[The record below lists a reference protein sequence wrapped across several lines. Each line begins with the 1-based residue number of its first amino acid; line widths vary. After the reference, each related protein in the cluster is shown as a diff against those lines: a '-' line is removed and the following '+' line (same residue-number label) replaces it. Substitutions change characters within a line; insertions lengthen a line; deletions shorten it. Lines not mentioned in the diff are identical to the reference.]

1 MSAFVSDVPLHQ
13 LDEATFSGAG
23 RSILAPLSLRLEPAR
38 LYGIVR
44 RNGSGKSSLVRML
57 ARQQAPSG
65 GSIHFLGRDFAGFG
79 DRGIARSLAYM
90 PQFMPPAES
99 MTVRELV
106 GLGRFPWHGRSA
118 ASATRI
124 TPRSRKHCGRP
135 TSALDIAHQVEMR
148 ALVRELSRERGLG
161 VLVVLHDMN
170 MAARY
175 CDEILALGE
184 GRLVAR
190 GTPAEIMDPGMLASI
205 YGIAMGTLA
214 TPGTAIPIAYV
225 L

>member
-1 MSAFVSDVPLHQ
+1 
-13 LDEATFSGAG
+13 
-23 RSILAPLSLRLEPAR
+23 
-38 LYGIVR
+38 
-44 RNGSGKSSLVRML
+44 
-57 ARQQAPSG
+57 
-65 GSIHFLGRDFAGFG
+65 
-79 DRGIARSLAYM
+79 
-90 PQFMPPAES
+90 
-99 MTVRELV
+99 
-106 GLGRFPWHGRSA
+106 
-118 ASATRI
+118 
-124 TPRSRKHCGRP
+124 
-135 TSALDIAHQVEMR
+135 MR